1 MNITISERSD
11 NSYIINAQLDSGF
24 GMSLSFS
31 YIPTEEEIKRLL
43 TDMETNLNTLQ

>member
-1 MNITISERSD
+1 MNITISERSE

-31 YIPTEEEIKRLL
+31 YIPTEEEIIEVL
-43 TDMETNLNTLQ
+43 TNAETSINTLQ